1 MPRTLSIWLPQLPL
15 DRLIRRDDPRVEGYF
30 ALIIED
36 KNAWRIT
43 HTNSVSRK
51 AGIESGQSLAD
62 ARAICPDLLTEP
74 CDAVREEALLRTL
87 WRWADVLSPQVAL
100 DSPDG
105 LLLNIDGCA
114 HLFGGEVA
122 MADYARTRLNDL
134 RITARIGIAD
144 TKLAARGLARFGAKS
159 VNIAQAGQTKE
170 TVARLPIAALG
181 LSPAIT
187 TDLARTGITRIGQLN
202 QQKSSELARRFGL
215 ELTNTMNAITGQ
227 TPDPVIRKK
236 PDSVYAARMTLPD
249 PVGLL
254 EDIEQVLSRLATHVC
269 NKLKDNNKGARQFN
283 LTVRCVDT
291 GDHTMT
297 IGFAQPSSDSQSVIR
312 QFNFPLSKLKI
323 DYGADWFRL
332 SAHRIEHIEFK
343 QISMGERSAHKDSL
357 YKLIDTLANRVG
369 FNRVRVF
376 QQHDSFLPEQGFEQV
391 GAAKQEE
398 VEWTKSE
405 RLRPIR
411 LFNPPEYAKVETA
424 GRPPKRFV
432 WRDTTFDTKTA
443 NGPERLTPRWFKD
456 KDLRT
461 RDYWIVQTEQGQRL
475 WLLTYPGANRKDWY
489 VAGEFG

>member
-1 MPRTLSIWLPQLPL
+1 MPRILSIWLPQLPL
-15 DRLIRRDDPRVEGYF
+15 DRLIRRGDPRLDGSF
-30 ALIIED
+30 ALIIEE

-43 HTNSVSRK
+43 HSNRESKK
-51 AGIESGQSLAD
+51 AGVEPGQSLAD
-62 ARAICPDLLTEP
+62 ARAVCPDLLTEP

-114 HLFGGEVA
+114 HLFGGEKA
-122 MADYARTRLNDL
+122 MADYANNRLNDL
-134 RITARIGIAD
+134 RISSRIGIAD
-144 TKLAARGLARFGAKS
+144 TKLAARGLARFGSKP
-159 VNIAQAGQTKE
+159 VNIAHPGQTNE
-170 TVARLPIAALG
+170 TVAKLPIAALG
-181 LSPAIT
+181 LSRAIT
-187 TDLARTGITRIGQLN
+187 KDIARTGITHIGQLH

-215 ELTNTMNAITGQ
+215 ELTNTLSAITGQ

-236 PDSVYAARMTLPD
+236 PDSIYAARMTLPD
-249 PVGLL
+249 PIGLL
-254 EDIEQVLSRLATHVC
+254 DDIEQVLSRLSAHVC
-269 NKLKDNNKGARQFN
+269 NKLKEDSKGARQFN

-297 IGFAQPSSDSQSVIR
+297 VGFAQPCSDVDSVIR

-332 SAHRIEHIEFK
+332 SAHRIENIQFK
-343 QISMGERSAHKDSL
+343 QFSMSERSTFDDSR
-357 YKLIDTLANRVG
+357 YKLINILANRVG
-369 FNRVRVF
+369 FDRVRVF

-391 GAAKQEE
+391 EVARQPDAK
-398 VEWTKSE
+398 WTAGQ

-432 WRDTTFDTKTA
+432 WRDATFDTKTA
-443 NGPERLTPRWFKD
+443 KGPERLTPHWFKD

-461 RDYWIVQTEQGQRL
+461 RDYWVVQTEQGERL
-475 WLLTYPGANRKDWY
+475 WLLTYPGANKKDWY
-489 VAGEFG
+489 VVGEFG